1 MSERNYESTKNSEV
15 IKRFLDFVSSSEDR
29 YKFEQEVIETENK
42 RTQDLLH
49 AIEFEPHA
57 EARSKT
63 ATKLKASRKLR
74 RESKD
79 IAEELEPIID
89 FLAIPGNRKVINQLG
104 QVLGQVRKAEKYHT
118 NRKYFPRVE
127 GWR

>member
-1 MSERNYESTKNSEV
+1 M
-15 IKRFLDFVSSSEDR
+15 
-29 YKFEQEVIETENK
+29 EQEVIETENK

-63 ATKLKASRKLR
+63 ATKLKASRKTR

-89 FLAIPGNRKVINQLG
+89 YLSVPANRKAMDQLS
-104 QVLGQVRKAEKYHT
+104 QVLGRVRKAEKYHT
-118 NRKYFPRVE
+118 NRRYFPRVE
-127 GWR
+127 PWK

>member
-1 MSERNYESTKNSEV
+1 MAEKIDYTKNSEV
-15 IKRFLDFVSSSEDR
+15 IKRFLDFVSNSETR
-29 YKFEQEVIETENK
+29 YKFEQEIIETENK

-57 EARSKT
+57 EERSKT

-89 FLAIPGNRKVINQLG
+89 FLSVPANRKAIDQLS
-104 QVLGQVRKAEKYHT
+104 QTLGRVRKAEKYHS
-118 NRKYFPRVE
+118 NRSYFPRVE
-127 GWR
+127 GRR

>member
-1 MSERNYESTKNSEV
+1 MGERNYENTKNSEV

-29 YKFEQEVIETENK
+29 YKFEMEVIETENK

-79 IAEELEPIID
+79 IAEELEPIVA
-89 FLAIPGNRKVINQLG
+89 FLEVPANRKVINQLG

-118 NRKYFPRVE
+118 NRRYFPRVE

>member
-1 MSERNYESTKNSEV
+1 MNNPDYTKNSEV
-15 IKRFLDFVSSSEDR
+15 IKRFLDFISSSETT
-29 YKFEQEVIETENK
+29 YKCEQETIDTENK

-63 ATKLKASRKLR
+63 ATKLKLSRKTR
-74 RESKD
+74 RISKD
-79 IAEELEPIID
+79 IVEELEPIID
-89 FLAIPGNRKVINQLG
+89 FLNVPQNRKVINQLS

-118 NRKYFPRVE
+118 NRRYFPRVE
-127 GWR
+127 PWK